1 MDGVDY
7 SASETAI
14 FRPTQHGLDWK
25 SRCFFS
31 KVISGPRGR
40 VFKSHHSDQY
50 KCPETVYS
58 CGFRA
63 FLFIC
68 GFRRFSVVT
77 HIVTHTGFRG
87 RFASSLENR
96 LRAVMRGPHFTASRK
111 TTLFLPSF
119 APTGVVGF
127 FLLIPD
133 ICPEM
138 PHVGVLSAC
147 AGFVPFPGFRRRF
160 GRKSAFSSLK
170 RNDLQF
176 PAVRVRIRHGG
187 DFPGIKQRR
196 SRRRRY
202 QHLRP
207 AQR

>member
-1 MDGVDY
+1 MVERLVRDQEAVC
-7 SASETAI
+7 SSHIT
-14 FRPTQHGLDWK
+14 PTRIMPGN
-25 SRCFFS
+25 
-31 KVISGPRGR
+31 R
-40 VFKSHHSDQY
+40 VFMRFPGVSVCLCFQAVSAADPY
-50 KCPETVYS
+50 RDPYGIWAG
-58 CGFRA
+58 GFWPLGLSP
-63 FLFIC
+63 FLCSGNSIALCSIC
-68 GFRRFSVVT
+68 EAG
-77 HIVTHTGFRG
+77 
-87 RFASSLENR
+87 
-96 LRAVMRGPHFTASRK
+96 
-111 TTLFLPSF
+111 LF
-119 APTGVVGF
+119 G
-127 FLLIPD
+127 PD

-196 SRRRRY
+196 SRRGCWY
-202 QHLRP
+202 HPRP